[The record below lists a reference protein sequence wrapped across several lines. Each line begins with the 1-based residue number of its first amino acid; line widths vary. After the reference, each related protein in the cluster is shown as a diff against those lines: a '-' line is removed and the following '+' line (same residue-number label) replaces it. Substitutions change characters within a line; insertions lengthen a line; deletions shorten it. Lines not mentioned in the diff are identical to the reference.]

1 MGKGLKGKSLP
12 MIRILQEQCLPP
24 PEMNTGGGCQVEI
37 KCYIFQWNNG
47 LMPQAEREVGGTK
60 KIRIMQCAIA
70 DRQSD
75 ALICGSVKMDRAGF
89 EIQCPVNLD

>member
-1 MGKGLKGKSLP
+1 
-12 MIRILQEQCLPP
+12 
-24 PEMNTGGGCQVEI
+24 
-37 KCYIFQWNNG
+37 
-47 LMPQAEREVGGTK
+47 MPQAEREVGGTK
-60 KIRIMQCAIA
+60 KIRIMQYAIA